1 MTVDDGNGGT
11 ASALLEVTVTPLA
24 GDNTQEVGVG
34 GVVPGVLSLEING
47 SANFGAFQPA
57 VTRDYFAQVT
67 GTATSTATAAELTVR
82 DPNSQATG
90 HLVNGGRAL
99 AQAVQIRGGATA
111 AYAPVPENGSRLRLL
126 TFPEPFSAAPIT
138 IGFKQ
143 SINATEP
150 LIIGG
155 YGKTLVFTLSA
166 TTP

>member
-1 MTVDDGNGGT
+1 MTT
-11 ASALLEVTVTPLA
+11 SAS
-24 GDNTQEVGVG
+24 
-34 GVVPGVLSLEING
+34 LS
-47 SANFGAFQPA
+47 
-57 VTRDYFAQVT
+57 

-82 DPNSQATG
+82 DPSSQATG

-99 AQAVQIRGGATA
+99 AQAVQVRAAARPT

-126 TFPEPFSAAPIT
+126 TFPAPFSAAPMT

-150 LIIGG
+150 LITGG